1 MFQKQFE
8 SRMVKQ
14 LCLVV
19 FNVNN
24 KKDVDVN
31 YLQTMKCII
40 CYNNQVLFCN
50 PKIQANKGI
59 IIYNITN
66 GITSLEN
73 HVNDYYDCKFFFE
86 KVNSPLKGK
95 MEKYFTI
102 KQSNPSK
109 NVIVKFFYQRSFL
122 ERSYATKKNS

>member
-31 YLQTMKCII
+31 YPQTMRCII

-50 PKIQANKGI
+50 LGIQANKGI

-73 HVNDYYDCKFFFE
+73 HVNVNHFMIAIFF
-86 KVNSPLKGK
+86 LKK
-95 MEKYFTI
+95 
-102 KQSNPSK
+102 
-109 NVIVKFFYQRSFL
+109 
-122 ERSYATKKNS
+122 

>member
-40 CYNNQVLFCN
+40 CYNNQILFCN

-66 GITSLEN
+66 GITSL
-73 HVNDYYDCKFFFE
+73 
-86 KVNSPLKGK
+86 
-95 MEKYFTI
+95 
-102 KQSNPSK
+102 
-109 NVIVKFFYQRSFL
+109 
-122 ERSYATKKNS
+122 